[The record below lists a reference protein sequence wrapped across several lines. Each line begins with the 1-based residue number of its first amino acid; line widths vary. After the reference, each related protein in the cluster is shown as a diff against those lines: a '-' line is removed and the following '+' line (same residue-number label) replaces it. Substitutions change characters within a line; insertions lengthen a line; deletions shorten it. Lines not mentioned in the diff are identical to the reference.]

1 MDLYRDLKLS
11 TAPLTRGISVN
22 NISFF
27 YFYRLFFRCQF
38 QIMKSISLYFVLLAL
53 SSNFNCGEAGSAKK
67 DTPKNNFAEIKF
79 ASEWIEVGVADG
91 KTNVT
96 QDFKFSNAGN
106 VPLVIAE
113 AKGNCHCVQAKW
125 PEKVEPGD
133 SAVIHV
139 SFDPTGVTGL
149 YQRTVMVRSNATRD
163 SVELYITGE
172 IKRDPKK

>member
-1 MDLYRDLKLS
+1 LWRNWF
-11 TAPLTRGISVN
+11 P
-22 NISFF
+22 
-27 YFYRLFFRCQF
+27 
-38 QIMKSISLYFVLLAL
+38 
-53 SSNFNCGEAGSAKK
+53 KK
-67 DTPKNNFAEIKF
+67 DTPKNNFAEIRF
-79 ASEWIEVGVADG
+79 VSERIEAGVADG

-106 VPLVIAE
+106 IPLVIIE

-125 PEKVEPGD
+125 PAKVEPGD
-133 SAVIHV
+133 SAVISV
-139 SFDPTGVTGL
+139 SFDPVGVTGL